1 MAQAS
6 DNGQYTAFVSR
17 NTLWELDS
25 DNSELTKV
33 FSFDAED
40 SDNIR
45 ERGSQHEIRIMSVSD
60 EGSLYFLICGY
71 MSRGAHEGEMGIS
84 LCSYNYG
91 ENVVQ
96 EELYLTVDVSYES
109 MEERIGGI
117 AYVNDN
123 NFFYILIDDTL
134 YAINLISREV
144 MTEVSGL
151 AQGTYAVSK
160 GRNMIAYS
168 ENHSQYDTDSIRIF
182 NMQDGTDY
190 TIRADAGEKL
200 KVLGYINSD
209 FIYGIADAEDIV
221 SEGDGNTFFPMYQV
235 NIMASDYTMQKEYNE
250 PGIYVSNAIV
260 DKLRVNLYRVVKNA
274 DGSFSET
281 TMDQLIN
288 REENSTSDGL
298 VIDTISTTN
307 RKTEVILVLKKAI
320 SNVNNITVR
329 YSDKMIF
336 KKDETSDLLMKH

>member
-1 MAQAS
+1 M
-6 DNGQYTAFVSR
+6 
-17 NTLWELDS
+17 
-25 DNSELTKV
+25 
-33 FSFDAED
+33 
-40 SDNIR
+40 
-45 ERGSQHEIRIMSVSD
+45 
-60 EGSLYFLICGY
+60 
-71 MSRGAHEGEMGIS
+71 
-84 LCSYNYG
+84 
-91 ENVVQ
+91 
-96 EELYLTVDVSYES
+96 
-109 MEERIGGI
+109 
-117 AYVNDN
+117 
-123 NFFYILIDDTL
+123 
-134 YAINLISREV
+134 
-144 MTEVSGL
+144 
-151 AQGTYAVSK
+151 
-160 GRNMIAYS
+160 
-168 ENHSQYDTDSIRIF
+168 
-182 NMQDGTDY
+182 
-190 TIRADAGEKL
+190 
-200 KVLGYINSD
+200 LGYINSD

-336 KKDETSDLLMKH
+336 KKDETSDLLMKHY